1 MSKNY
6 LTIYRASVSQVI
18 CQPEGKEG
26 KQVWELDQEQGQALI
41 VGMLQEHGDRPVFA
55 HSI

>member
-1 MSKNY
+1 MGKSS
-6 LTIYRASVSQVI
+6 LMRYRASVSQVF
-18 CQPEGKEG
+18 QPEGKEG

-41 VGMLQEHGDRPVFA
+41 VGMLQKHMDRPVFA